1 MSLSQSTHL
10 LSSLEHFLQFLDWIT
25 EQSYSVN
32 DPITLKAKLYFSKY
46 QNIATDCNGPSIIGE
61 GGVWGKIIFIST
73 SVDIE
78 FLELLQTLRTLDIVH
93 LGMVPGGGSI
103 HIQTWKVDILTF

>member
-46 QNIATDCNGPSIIGE
+46 QNIATDCNGPSIIGS
-61 GGVWGKIIFIST
+61 KLFLYL
-73 SVDIE
+73 DIE
-78 FLELLQTLRTLDIVH
+78 FIELLQTLRTLDIVH
-93 LGMVPGGGSI
+93 LALVPGGAS
-103 HIQTWKVDILTF
+103 IQTWKLDILTSDILVYSAFW